1 VKRAPSPVA
10 QVFHYPSCSTC
21 KKALAWLA
29 AHNVAF
35 TPTHIAET
43 PPTAEQLEA
52 AILRSGLP
60 AKRFFNT
67 SGQSYRGGG
76 WAVKVDGLSVREAA
90 LALAADGMLIKRP
103 LLLRGEAVLVGFG
116 EPAWA
121 TLLGT

>member
-1 VKRAPSPVA
+1 MPRANPQAATVYHHPT
-10 QVFHYPSCSTC
+10 CSTC

-29 AHNVAF
+29 QQQVPV
-35 TPTHIAET
+35 TKVLIAEA

-52 AILRSGLP
+52 AITRSGLP

-76 WAVKVDGLSVREAA
+76 WSAKVDALSVRDAA
-90 LALAADGMLIKRP
+90 EALAADGMLIKRP
-103 LLLRGEAVLVGFG
+103 LLLRGDVVLVGFS

-121 TLLGT
+121 AALGT